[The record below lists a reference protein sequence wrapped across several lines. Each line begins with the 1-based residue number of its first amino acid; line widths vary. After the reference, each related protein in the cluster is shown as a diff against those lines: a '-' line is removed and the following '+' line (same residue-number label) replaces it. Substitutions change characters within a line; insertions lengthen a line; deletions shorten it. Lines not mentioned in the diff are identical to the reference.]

1 MEKEIIFRLHENLEK
16 LKQEKDGI
24 EFWFA
29 RDLQN
34 IFKYVDW
41 RNFLK
46 VIEKAEE
53 SCKNS
58 KEEINNHFIEIEKEI
73 RIGNDA
79 PKNILDIM
87 LTRYACYLIA
97 QNGDSSK
104 EEIAFAQSYFA
115 VQTRKQELI
124 EQRIKLTE
132 RIIARKKLTTSEK
145 EFSHIV
151 FQRGVDSQGF
161 ARIKGKGD
169 TALFGGYSTYNM
181 KRKLNIPEN
190 RPLADFLPTITI
202 KAKDLANEITSH
214 NLKNNRNIK
223 GEEVITGEH
232 VKNNENMRE
241 MLYKSGI
248 APENLPPEEDVKKIE
263 RRVVSENKKIVKS
276 IKKFKKQY

>member
-16 LKQEKDGI
+16 LKQEKDDI

-58 KEEINNHFIEIEKEI
+58 KEEIGNHFIEIKKEI
-73 RIGNDA
+73 RLGNDA
-79 PKNILDIM
+79 PKNIPDIM

-132 RIIARKKLTTSEK
+132 RITARKKLTTSEK

-169 TALFGGYSTYNM
+169 TALFGGYSTSNM
-181 KRKLNIPEN
+181 KKKLNIPEN

-214 NLKNNRNIK
+214 NLKNNKNLK
-223 GEEVITGEH
+223 GEEIITGEH

-248 APENLPPEEDVKKIE
+248 APESLPPEEDVKKIE

-276 IKKFKKQY
+276 IKKFKKT